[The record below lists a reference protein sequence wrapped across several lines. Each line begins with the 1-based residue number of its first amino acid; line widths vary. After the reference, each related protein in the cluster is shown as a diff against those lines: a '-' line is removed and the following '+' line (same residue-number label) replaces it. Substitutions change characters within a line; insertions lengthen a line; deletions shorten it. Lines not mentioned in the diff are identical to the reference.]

1 MLDIILK
8 YKLWYPLR
16 VLRLLYYNFVRI
28 TRASG
33 KAFLILARHSLI
45 DADKT
50 ARIELRSSVIFGW
63 CNMRCS
69 SRLET
74 ALCMA
79 ENSKIIFGGG
89 GGKNKGQVQGTYGS

>member
-1 MLDIILK
+1 M
-8 YKLWYPLR
+8 
-16 VLRLLYYNFVRI
+16 LYYNFVRI

-33 KAFLILARHSLI
+33 KAFLILARHTLI

-63 CNMRCS
+63 CNMKRS
-69 SRLET
+69 SRLEM

-79 ENSKIIFGGG
+79 RNSKIIFGGG
-89 GGKNKGQVQGTYGS
+89 VKITDKFRSVTALTYRLAKMPN

>member
-1 MLDIILK
+1 MVPVTGAT
-8 YKLWYPLR
+8 YV
-16 VLRLLYYNFVRI
+16 VLNFVRI

-33 KAFLILARHSLI
+33 KAFLILARHTLI

-63 CNMRCS
+63 CNMRRS
-69 SRLET
+69 SRIET

-79 ENSKIIFGGG
+79 RNSKIIFGGG
-89 GGKNKGQVQGTYGS
+89 